1 MPNAPQL
8 LDLYLYKSELVT
20 MKTNLKT
27 LKFGSDRAGGGSSG
41 LPYEQFMIPGSGATQ
56 TQLQYYINNSLSLDF
71 PIRGSLT
78 SWQTGGPMYTLSG
91 KIDKD
96 RIKKFFEDKPRG
108 TAFLQKQVELQLTN
122 PKSQTGNTV
131 NALTGLK
138 ELFSGNLSVANLENT
153 RIYNGGRNTL
163 AQVLSS
169 GTGTHIP
176 RAGIIPIDPRAKYYM
191 DIVGAERY
199 STANESE
206 STNRLLILTKLK
218 IKNDVAGSRSSI
230 NTINNLGI
238 SINSN
243 FLFQYLGGPGST
255 YGLGSTSIRRIDR
268 SSAASDLIHDR
279 PDLFPNV
286 FTLTYQQI
294 AEKEKVRMG
303 ASRDANRSSNVWS
316 DFRKSL
322 DYTKMERGAITGSVW
337 SDEDGHGF
345 IDYKF
350 YNYGIDRLN
359 KSGIIPQ
366 TAQDPFATIDPLMSQ
381 KDKHY
386 KDDLI
391 KFGFECMSNDDPGY
405 STPLIFRAFL
415 TNGISD
421 NHSAELSGFKY
432 SGRGE
437 TFYTYQGFQRS
448 ISFGFKIASFS
459 KDEMQPLYQKL
470 NYLISQVYPDYSAN
484 GYMRAPLVKVT
495 IGDYIYRV
503 PGFLESVNI
512 TVDNN
517 APWEINSI
525 ELPKVLDISVSFKP
539 IHDILP
545 SRSKGLNDGVSLIAN
560 TPNNYLNQSITH
572 GQ

>member
-78 SWQTGGPMYTLSG
+78 KWQTGGPMYTLSG

-176 RAGIIPIDPRAKYYM
+176 RSGIIPVDPRAKYYM

-199 STANESE
+199 STAEESE

-255 YGLGSTSIRRIDR
+255 YGLGSTSIRRTDR

-279 PDLFPNV
+279 PALFPNV

-294 AEKEKVRMG
+294 AGQPTGSAINSTDPR
-303 ASRDANRSSNVWS
+303 NRNNTRLV
-316 DFRKSL
+316 DFRYKTGTL
-322 DYTKMERGAITGSVW
+322 NGTKWKKEEGV
-337 SDEDGHGF
+337 
-345 IDYKF
+345 DYKF
-350 YNYGIDRLN
+350 YDKGVDKLN
-359 KSGIIPQ
+359 KNPIY
-366 TAQDPFATIDPLMSQ
+366 TIE
-381 KDKHY
+381 KDKNPY
-386 KDDLI
+386 ENLEDNADLI
-391 KFGFECMSNDDPGY
+391 KFGFECMSNDNPGA

-415 TNGISD
+415 TNGITD
-421 NHSAELSGFKY
+421 NHSAELNGFKY
-432 SGRGE
+432 AGRGE

-459 KDEMQPLYQKL
+459 KEEMRPLYQKL

-503 PGFLESVNI
+503 PGFLESINI

-517 APWEINSI
+517 APWEIDAI
-525 ELPKVLDISVSFKP
+525 QLPKVLDVSVSFKP

-545 SRSKGLNDGVSLIAN
+545 SRSKGVNNGVALIAN
-560 TPNNYLNQSITH
+560 NNDYLYDKANFIPGGTAQSAMAAQKNNI
-572 GQ
+572 